1 MGSHPVNLA
10 IRFLLEIIGLAAL
23 AWLGWQLGKRAY
35 GYLFAIGFPLLAA
48 GLWGLFAVPDDRSRS
63 GEAVVV
69 IPGILRFL
77 LELGFFAVATWSFFS
92 VGAGK
97 VAWAYAAVVL
107 AHYVASYDRVLW
119 LVQQ

>member
-10 IRFLLEIIGLAAL
+10 IRFLLEIIGLVVL
-23 AWLGWQLGKRAY
+23 AGLGWQLGKGAY
-35 GYLFAIGFPLLAA
+35 RYFFAIGFPLLAA
-48 GLWGLFAVPDDRSRS
+48 GIWGVFAVSDDPSRS
-63 GEAVVV
+63 GDAVVA
-69 IPGILRFL
+69 IPGIVRLL

-97 VAWAYAAVVL
+97 VGWAYATVVIL
-107 AHYVASYDRVLW
+107 HYVASYDRVMW